1 MVVGMRLVYVEI
13 GAYLVGFLDL
23 GFWLAIITFFFSL
36 MDLEFWVVVSGGLCA
51 WLCLVLAFSLYDFL
65 TQTQHKHVI

>member
-1 MVVGMRLVYVEI
+1 MRLVFVEI
-13 GAYLVGFLDL
+13 GANLVRFLDL

-51 WLCLVLAFSLYDFL
+51 
-65 TQTQHKHVI
+65 